1 MHARVVCILV
11 RLSEYERNSS
21 MIMYEVLYENQ
32 KKFEFYISSR
42 EELTISARRTI
53 YPVAVE
59 MIHHFSFEIPYA
71 VRKLQI
77 Q

>member
-1 MHARVVCILV
+1 
-11 RLSEYERNSS
+11 
-21 MIMYEVLYENQ
+21 MYEVLYENQ

-59 MIHHFSFEIPYA
+59 MIHHFSFEIPSA
-71 VRKLQI
+71 VRKLLI